1 MHCEKSRQ
9 SIKWKERQV
18 ISSWKGGRQSLN
30 INLVPAILLGHRDS
44 RPLGGRVLHCDE
56 VRQSLGV
63 NRPHRAQKGLVE
75 LFTGVLGVHFLQNV
89 NGPTHAHTLVYTVF
103 ADEHVGD
110 NFSSA
115 AAKLDALRIIRGDAR
130 L

>member
-1 MHCEKSRQ
+1 M
-9 SIKWKERQV
+9 I
-18 ISSWKGGRQSLN
+18 
-30 INLVPAILLGHRDS
+30 HRDS

-63 NRPHRAQKGLVE
+63 NRPHRAPKGLVE
-75 LFTGVLGVHFLQNV
+75 LFAGVLGMHFLQNV

-110 NFSSA
+110 DFCTSTANNRLPSNA
-115 AAKLDALRIIRGDAR
+115 AAKLGHSVVPFFAGL
-130 L
+130 